1 MSLSF
6 HTRPALL
13 KPILLSLFLLAW
25 ACVATVGA
33 QVELVSTSAQRL
45 SLIAGKSTLLR
56 SPQAV
61 KRISIGNPEIAD
73 FVLLSPTE
81 IYLTGKAAGSTNLM
95 LWNNGSVA
103 AAYDLEVG
111 YDMSTLQRQMRE
123 LLPEE
128 SGLKTVRMNDTIALS
143 GTVSSADKLS
153 QAMALARTFAPK
165 EKVNNLVEVGGGHQ
179 VMLEVRVA
187 ELAKATTKRLG
198 INFNYLDGDNFGVSM
213 LGGLSSLVP
222 VDESMLNW
230 VKNQVRDVIV
240 DSTMEAIDSIDKVT
254 NMNNG
259 IVGPLQYGQKA
270 FPVNLNPQFGLN
282 VSPNVQGAFRFK
294 TGSLNWTTLIDAL
307 QTDGLAKVLAKPTL
321 IAMSGQSANF
331 LAGGE
336 YPVPVPQG
344 LGSVAIEYKEFG
356 VVLNFT
362 PVVLSN
368 ERIHLKVNP
377 EVSEL
382 DFSTAIQ
389 AQGFVIPG
397 LTKRRASTTIE
408 LGDGQSFAIAGLLSD
423 NVRDVLHKFP
433 LLGDIPVLGALFR
446 SRSFQKSESELVIIV
461 TPRLVK
467 PIDADQTPLPTDF
480 YKEPSD
486 SDIYLNG
493 VLQGK
498 SGAAQA
504 GSAPELAG
512 EFGHSL
518 PGGK

>member
-1 MSLSF
+1 
-6 HTRPALL
+6 
-13 KPILLSLFLLAW
+13 
-25 ACVATVGA
+25 
-33 QVELVSTSAQRL
+33 
-45 SLIAGKSTLLR
+45 
-56 SPQAV
+56 
-61 KRISIGNPEIAD
+61 
-73 FVLLSPTE
+73 
-81 IYLTGKAAGSTNLM
+81 
-95 LWNNGSVA
+95 
-103 AAYDLEVG
+103 
-111 YDMSTLQRQMRE
+111 
-123 LLPEE
+123 
-128 SGLKTVRMNDTIALS
+128 MNDTIALS

-187 ELAKATTKRLG
+187 ELAKSTTKRLG
-198 INFNYLDGDNFGVSM
+198 INFSYLNGDEFGYSF
-213 LGGLSSLVP
+213 LGGLSTLVR
-222 VDESMLNW
+222 ES
-230 VKNQVRDVIV
+230 
-240 DSTMEAIDSIDKVT
+240 
-254 NMNNG
+254 
-259 IVGPLQYGQKA
+259 GQTYLE
-270 FPVNLNPQFGLN
+270 F
-282 VSPNVQGAFRFK
+282 SDRVQALLGF
-294 TGSLNWTTLIDAL
+294 TPGNTNWTVLIDAL

-344 LGSVAIEYKEFG
+344 LGTVAIEYKEFG
-356 VVLNFT
+356 VALNFT

-389 AQGFVIPG
+389 VQGFVIPG
-397 LTKRRASTTIE
+397 LTARRASTTIE

-446 SRSFQKSESELVIIV
+446 SREFQKSESELVIIV

-467 PIDADQTPLPTDF
+467 PIDADKTPLPTDF
-480 YKEPSD
+480 YVEPSD

-493 VLQGK
+493 VLQGNR
-498 SGAAQA
+498 AATQA
-504 GSAPELAG
+504 GGAPELAG